1 MSKPVDLDL
10 YQRAKATANLKY
22 KKPSAYKSGFI
33 VQEYK
38 RLGGKYE
45 GRKKEVGLTR
55 WFAEDWQ
62 DVGGSAYPVFRPT
75 RRVSAQ
81 TPLTVSEI
89 NPENLKKQ
97 IALKQRIR
105 GEKNLPP
112 FEARQSVGDSRR
124 FAS

>member
-10 YQRAKATANLKY
+10 YQRAKATANMKY

-45 GRKKEVGLTR
+45 GVGRPAAPLTR

-75 RRVSAQ
+75 RRVSAK

-112 FEARQSVGDSRR
+112 FEAKKK
-124 FAS
+124 